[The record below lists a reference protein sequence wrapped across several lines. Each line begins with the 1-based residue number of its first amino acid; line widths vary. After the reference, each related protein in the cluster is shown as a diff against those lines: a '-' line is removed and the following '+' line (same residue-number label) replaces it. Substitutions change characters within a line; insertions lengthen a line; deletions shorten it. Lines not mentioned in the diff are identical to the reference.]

1 MVIRVGIAG
10 LGIAMRQILPGFDVV
25 EGAQLAAVADVR
37 AGELENFKRQYPQ
50 VETFTSVEDMCR
62 HAQIDAVWV
71 ATPNHL
77 HAQHTMMAA
86 ENGKHV
92 ICEKPM
98 AINLEEADRM
108 IEAIER
114 NGVKYVQG
122 HSKIFRHPIR
132 KMGEVLRSGR
142 LGRLIQI
149 NTWMYNDWM
158 RRPVTASEVD
168 ERHGGGVVYRQGP
181 HQMDIVRFLG
191 GGMVRSVRATT
202 GRCWNPPYDIEG
214 NYSAFL
220 DFENGATALVS
231 FNGYGHLDV
240 AELTWN
246 IGEGGQHRTEEQ
258 LWGPRSGP
266 TGVLSPEEKY
276 GLPQYSSEV
285 LAKSR
290 FEKRDAQDFFGLT
303 IASCEHGDIRQSPN
317 GLYVYTDKG
326 REELSLSQKVR
337 SGELQELVDS
347 VAQDRPSFPDARW
360 GKASL
365 EAIMAIFQSA
375 RERREIQLSA
385 QVPTPSFT
393 W

>member
-1 MVIRVGIAG
+1 MVLRVGIAG

-25 EGAQLAAVADVR
+25 EGTRLAAVADVR
-37 AGELENFKRQYPQ
+37 AEEVANFKRQYPE
-50 VETFTSVEDMCR
+50 VETFTSVNEMCR

-77 HAQHTMMAA
+77 HAEHTMIAA

-98 AINLEEADRM
+98 AVNLAEADRM

-114 NGVKYVQG
+114 NGVRYVQG

-132 KMGEVLRSGR
+132 KMGEVIRSGR
-142 LGRLIQI
+142 LGRVIQI
-149 NTWMYNDWM
+149 NTSMYNDWL

-181 HQMDIVRFLG
+181 HQMDIVRYLG

-246 IGEGGQHRTEEQ
+246 IGEGGQLRSEQQ
-258 LWGPRSGP
+258 LWGPRPPP
-266 TGVLSPEEKY
+266 TGVLTLEQKY
-276 GLPQYSSEV
+276 ALPQYSAKA

-303 IASCEHGDIRQSPN
+303 IVSCEHGDIRQSPH
-317 GLYVYTDKG
+317 GLYVYTEKG
-326 REELSLSQKVR
+326 REEIGISQKVR
-337 SGELQELVDS
+337 SGELQELVDA
-347 VAQDRPSFPDARW
+347 VTQARPSFPDARW

-365 EAIMAIFQSA
+365 ETIMAIFQSS
-375 RERREIQLSA
+375 RERREIMLSS
-385 QVPTPSFT
+385 QVPVPEFA
-393 W
+393 